1 MIRMN
6 AMPWLMIAAVS
17 ALLCGGCAQRYQVT
31 LGNRATLT
39 TRSRPKLDPA
49 TGTYRFLDSQK
60 KPVILPKISV
70 REIERF

>member
-1 MIRMN
+1 MR

-31 LGNRATLT
+31 WGNGTTLT

-49 TGTYRFLDSQK
+49 TGTYRFKDLQN
-60 KPVILPKISV
+60 KPVVVPKISV
-70 REIERF
+70 REIERL